1 MNGQTPPRTSTAVNR
16 PSTAGRETLTPPLAI
31 EANDL
36 RKSFPVAAG
45 WSEIL
50 RPKQWREALRGVS
63 VKHAG
68 GRVLAILGANGAG
81 KTTLIKILCTALLPD
96 GGWARVFGHDVVE
109 KPMEVKRRLGMV
121 VNEERSFY
129 YRLSCRNNL
138 EFFASLWDLNGTTA
152 QERIEEVLRLVDLLD
167 RIDDRFDR
175 LSTGMRQR
183 MAIARGLLMNPD
195 ILFLDEPTRS
205 LDPVATRQ
213 IHAFIREDL
222 VQKHGKTVVVAT
234 NNLEESQVL
243 AQDLLV
249 LRQGEVAAAGEVD
262 AIMRGGNDALLDLL
276 QPAAEENA
284 Q

>member
-1 MNGQTPPRTSTAVNR
+1 MSERRVSSVAGKKTADS
-16 PSTAGRETLTPPLAI
+16 PAI
-31 EANDL
+31 EADGL

-50 RPKQWREALRGVS
+50 RPKQWREALRGVAVRHS
-63 VKHAG
+63 R

-96 GGWARVFGHDVVE
+96 AGRAKVFGYDVVNQ
-109 KPMEVKRRLGMV
+109 PMEVKRRLGMV

-129 YRLSCRNNL
+129 YRLSCRSNL
-138 EFFASLWDLNGTTA
+138 EFFASLWDLHGAAA
-152 QERIEEVLRLVDLLD
+152 QERIQEVLRIVGLPD

-213 IHAFIREDL
+213 IHTFIREDL
-222 VQKHGKTVVVAT
+222 VEKHGKTVVVAT
-234 NNLEESQVL
+234 NSLEESQTL

-249 LRQGEVAAAGEVD
+249 LRRGEVAAAGEV
-262 AIMRGGNDALLDLL
+262 AQVTSGGKDVLLDLL
-276 QPAAEENA
+276 QPEVSENA
-284 Q
+284 K